1 MCKPHWLTYQQP
13 NIEFDMLKTCLTLV
27 SSHTSM
33 NMSVRCPCVFI
44 ALWENKAEKQGLQWE
59 LQVRICS
66 EATGSCMSE
75 WDTHTHSETKMI
87 SDASDII
94 AWVLF
99 SSSVGLFYSNMIN
112 YPHHT
117 HMHTQW
123 CSHRVS
129 SRSQVSLCT
138 QTSWKKGFVFNP
150 NGSFDE
156 VFLFSCTRTT
166 SEVWELLP
174 RLQ

>member
-33 NMSVRCPCVFI
+33 NMSVRCPCAFI
-44 ALWENKAEKQGLQWE
+44 TLWENKAEKQGLQWE

-94 AWVLF
+94 ARVLF

-123 CSHRVS
+123 CS
-129 SRSQVSLCT
+129 RSQVSLCT
-138 QTSWKKGFVFNP
+138 QTSWKKGFFKIQMAVLMKYF
-150 NGSFDE
+150 
-156 VFLFSCTRTT
+156 FSVGHATRTT

-174 RLQ
+174 WLQ